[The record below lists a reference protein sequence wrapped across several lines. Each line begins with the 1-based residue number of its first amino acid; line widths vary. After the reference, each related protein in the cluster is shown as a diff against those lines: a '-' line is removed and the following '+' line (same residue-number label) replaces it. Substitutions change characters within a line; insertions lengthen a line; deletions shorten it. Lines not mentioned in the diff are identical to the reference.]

1 MKIYTINYSYT
12 RRFVADRTQITL
24 CSLPLYCSRA
34 SASKRE
40 ATLSILNPCFLLTVS
55 SKIKYPAVS
64 GINYSLIFCHKP
76 SEFKELVLK

>member
-12 RRFVADRTQITL
+12 RRFVADRMQITL

-40 ATLSILNPCFLLTVS
+40 ATLSILNPCFLLTV
-55 SKIKYPAVS
+55 
-64 GINYSLIFCHKP
+64 
-76 SEFKELVLK
+76 